1 MKAIVISNCATKAYY
16 QCLSAFFPEWE
27 VRSVILTQAEEWIA
41 SGHEGFLEYL
51 AQADVF
57 FGLPNLYAN
66 MIKPVLNPQAQLV
79 LIPSFAYMGN
89 RLDCFWLNK
98 VTSPTRAG
106 VLNSRLA
113 VKAYLDGKTIA
124 QTLPLFCDAQFE
136 AEGYYDTQDRQ
147 RTALFSLYTAQGI
160 DLTDAFESWHSE
172 GDFLYTPN
180 HPETKVFYD
189 ILSAA
194 LRTAGLNTAL
204 SAQEQAQLRATS
216 ENYLADNIIWPIY
229 PEIAA
234 RRGIKNPKIQWHAA
248 SSSNE
253 PAFGLEEMLNRS
265 FARFD
270 VTPNLQHL
278 VKVSLAADINR
289 I

>member
-1 MKAIVISNCATKAYY
+1 MKAIVVSNCATKAYY
-16 QCLSAFFPEWE
+16 QYLSALFPEWE
-27 VRSVILTQAEEWIA
+27 VRSVIVTQAEEWIA

-51 AQADVF
+51 AQVDVF
-57 FGLPNLYAN
+57 VGLPNLYAN
-66 MIKPVLNPQAQLV
+66 TLKPALNPQAQLV
-79 LIPSFAYMGN
+79 MIPSFAYLGN

-113 VKAYLDGKTIA
+113 VRSYLEGKTIA

-136 AEGYYDTQDRQ
+136 AEGYYDPEDRQ
-147 RTALFSLYTAQGI
+147 RDALLSLYGAQGI
-160 DLTDAFESWHSE
+160 DLKDAFESWQSE
-172 GDFLYTPN
+172 GDFLHTPN
-180 HPETKVFYD
+180 HPETKVFFD
-189 ILSAA
+189 ILSTA
-194 LRTAGLNTAL
+194 LRAAGLKTAL
-204 SAQEQAQLRATS
+204 SAQEQAQLRAKS
-216 ENYLADNIIWPIY
+216 EDYLADNIIWPIY

-234 RRGIKNPKIQWHAA
+234 RRGIKNPKIQWRAA
-248 SSSNE
+248 TNSKE

-265 FARFD
+265 FARFEA
-270 VTPNLQHL
+270 TPNFQHL